1 MKNSNEQ
8 TLKEV
13 IKELLEAYRL
23 QDGLQESKLIHAW
36 DAVAGAFVAKNTEK
50 IYIRNKT
57 LYIHLRSPA
66 LKNEL
71 SYEKSKLIDS
81 LNKAVG
87 SAVIRDIVM
96 L

>member
-13 IKELLEAYRL
+13 IQSLLEAYRL
-23 QDGLQESKLIHAW
+23 KDGLQESKLIHSW
-36 DAVAGAFVAKNTEK
+36 DKIAGPFIAKNTES
-50 IYIRNKT
+50 IYIRKKT
-57 LYIHLRSPA
+57 LYVRIGSPA

-71 SYEKSKLIDS
+71 SFARSKLIDA
-81 LNKAVG
+81 LNKEVQQE
-87 SAVIRDIVM
+87 VIEEIVF

>member
-13 IKELLEAYRL
+13 IRELLEAYRL
-23 QDGLQESKLIHAW
+23 KEGLQESKLIHSW
-36 DAVAGAFVAKNTEK
+36 DEVAGTFVAKNTDK
-50 IYIRNKT
+50 LYIRNKT

-71 SYEKSKLIDS
+71 SYEKSRLIDA

-87 SAVIRDIVM
+87 SEVITDIT
-96 L
+96 LL